1 MAAVLA
7 PFFVNRLRMLEC
19 CCWTDATVINLM
31 IKHSAVIR
39 YYLYILFIRFPDMFV
54 HLISECLCG
63 SLCCTQLVYF
73 FALSQLPRVIA
84 CRIMSDV
91 GDGVRLRGQ
100 RHDQRVS
107 PLPSPQIDLIFGL
120 SRRRAQRRVV
130 ICISLARR
138 DEI

>member
-1 MAAVLA
+1 MSVTVCASVKRSGV
-7 PFFVNRLRMLEC
+7 FRNR
-19 CCWTDATVINLM
+19 
-31 IKHSAVIR
+31 SG
-39 YYLYILFIRFPDMFV
+39 FPWN
-54 HLISECLCG
+54 
-63 SLCCTQLVYF
+63 TT
-73 FALSQLPRVIA
+73 
-84 CRIMSDV
+84 
-91 GDGVRLRGQ
+91 LRGQ

>member
-1 MAAVLA
+1 MAR
-7 PFFVNRLRMLEC
+7 FV
-19 CCWTDATVINLM
+19 V
-31 IKHSAVIR
+31 
-39 YYLYILFIRFPDMFV
+39 
-54 HLISECLCG
+54 
-63 SLCCTQLVYF
+63 QLVYF